1 MARNEEDTRNHT
13 TRYDEESPLLGEQV
27 NEGEAAADPETSA
40 KKSRARWYIK
50 IIIWI
55 IIAAAIAAVFIKGWV
70 DAGGDVEVGLR
81 F

>member
-1 MARNEEDTRNHT
+1 MARIEEETRNDAI
-13 TRYDEESPLLGEQV
+13 RYDEESPLLGEQV
-27 NEGEAAADPETSA
+27 NEGEAAAEPETPA
-40 KKSRARWYIK
+40 KKRRARWYIK

-70 DAGGDVEVGLR
+70 DAGGDVKVGAR